1 MVIALICLVLFR
13 GAVLSN
19 DEIDGEF
26 GLRTLADFSDGKSE
40 NEAGLDYMLARIES
54 CTDKMDVKEIGVAGT
69 ISGKK
74 LDSIAERLTK
84 KAAES
89 KNGLSFVGLSDIAK
103 DAESYRKLRELN
115 GVIIAEEIGRSSYN
129 DIRNE
134 IGLIADSGTELLGTI
149 YY

>member
-1 MVIALICLVLFR
+1 
-13 GAVLSN
+13 
-19 DEIDGEF
+19 
-26 GLRTLADFSDGKSE
+26 
-40 NEAGLDYMLARIES
+40 ML
-54 CTDKMDVKEIGVAGT
+54 KG
-69 ISGKK
+69 
-74 LDSIAERLTK
+74 RLTK